1 MVDMTSRKYLESY
14 FEDEVDSP
22 EDVQNKILLVMK
34 EDGIMERNEEGQ
46 MTVFKKRPLLKY
58 LRIAFPDIKPSTIN
72 RQLNNLFKEGV
83 LTIWTKYKTKPY
95 VIKGRLY
102 ESRFKRVTDKRRRTR
117 SDMLFDIL
125 MGDDPKKRLRYL
137 QDSLRYGHKPIN
149 LDV

>member
-1 MVDMTSRKYLESY
+1 MTSRKYLESY
-14 FEDEVDSP
+14 FSDEVDSP

-83 LTIWTKYKTKPY
+83 LTIWSKYKTKPY

-102 ESRFKRVTDKRRRTR
+102 ESRFKRVTDKRRRSTT
-117 SDMLFDIL
+117 DMLFDIL

-137 QDSLRYGHKPIN
+137 QDSLQYGYKPTN

>member
-34 EDGIMERNEEGQ
+34 EDGIMERNDKGQ
-46 MTVFKKRPLLKY
+46 ITLFKKRPLLKY

-102 ESRFKRVTDKRRRTR
+102 ESRFKRVTDKRRRSTT
-117 SDMLFDIL
+117 DMLFDIL

-137 QDSLRYGHKPIN
+137 QDSLQYGYKPTN
-149 LDV
+149 LDI

>member
-46 MTVFKKRPLLKY
+46 ITLFKKRPLLKY

-83 LTIWTKYKTKPY
+83 LTIWSKYKTKPY

-102 ESRFKRVTDKRRRTR
+102 ESRFKRVTDKRRRSTT
-117 SDMLFDIL
+117 DMLFDIL

-137 QDSLRYGHKPIN
+137 QDSLQYGYKPTN

>member
-46 MTVFKKRPLLKY
+46 ITLFKKRPLLKY

-102 ESRFKRVTDKRRRTR
+102 ESRFKRVTDKRRRSTT
-117 SDMLFDIL
+117 DMLFDIL

-137 QDSLRYGHKPIN
+137 QDSLQYGYKPTN

>member
-14 FEDEVDSP
+14 FSDEVDSP

-102 ESRFKRVTDKRRRTR
+102 ESRFKRVTDKRRRSTT
-117 SDMLFDIL
+117 DMLFDIL

-137 QDSLRYGHKPIN
+137 QDSLQYGYKPTN

>member
-1 MVDMTSRKYLESY
+1 MTSRKYLESY

-34 EDGIMERNEEGQ
+34 EDGIMERNDKGQ
-46 MTVFKKRPLLKY
+46 ITLFKKRPLLKY

-102 ESRFKRVTDKRRRTR
+102 ESRFKRVTDKRRRSTT
-117 SDMLFDIL
+117 DMLFDIL

-137 QDSLRYGHKPIN
+137 QDSLQYGYKPTN

>member
-1 MVDMTSRKYLESY
+1 MTSRKYLESY

-34 EDGIMERNEEGQ
+34 EDGIMERNEDGK

-83 LTIWTKYKTKPY
+83 LTIWSKYKTKPY

-102 ESRFKRVTDKRRRTR
+102 ESRFKRVTDKRRRSTT
-117 SDMLFDIL
+117 DMLFDIL

-137 QDSLRYGHKPIN
+137 QDSLQYGYKPTN

>member
-1 MVDMTSRKYLESY
+1 MTSRKYLESY

-34 EDGIMERNEEGQ
+34 EDGIMERNDKGQ
-46 MTVFKKRPLLKY
+46 ITLFKKRPLLKY

-102 ESRFKRVTDKRRRTR
+102 ESRFKRVTDKRRRSTT
-117 SDMLFDIL
+117 DMLFDIL

-137 QDSLRYGHKPIN
+137 QDSLQYGYKPTN
-149 LDV
+149 LDI

>member
-14 FEDEVDSP
+14 YTDEVDSP

-34 EDGIMERNEEGQ
+34 EDGLMELNEEGKY
-46 MTVFKKRPLLKY
+46 TVLKKRPLLKY

-72 RQLNNLFKEGV
+72 RQLNNLFKDGV
-83 LTIWTKYKTKPY
+83 LKISVKYKTKPY

-102 ESRFKRVTDKRRRTR
+102 ESRFKRVKDKRRRSRTE
-117 SDMLFDIL
+117 MLIDIL
-125 MGDDPKKRLRYL
+125 MGDDPKKRLRYI

>member
-1 MVDMTSRKYLESY
+1 MVDMTSREYLESY

-22 EDVQNKILLVMK
+22 EDIQNKILLVMK
-34 EDGIMERNEEGQ
+34 EDGIMERNDKGQ
-46 MTVFKKRPLLKY
+46 ITLFKKRPLLKY

-83 LTIWTKYKTKPY
+83 LTIWSKYKTKPY

-102 ESRFKRVTDKRRRTR
+102 ESRFKRVTDKRRRSTT
-117 SDMLFDIL
+117 DMLFDIL

-137 QDSLRYGHKPIN
+137 QDSLEYGYKPTN
-149 LDV
+149 LDI

>member
-14 FEDEVDSP
+14 FSDEVDSP

-102 ESRFKRVTDKRRRTR
+102 ESRFKRVTDKRKRT
-117 SDMLFDIL
+117 STEMLIDIL
-125 MGDDPKKRLRYL
+125 MGDDPKKRLRYI
-137 QDSLRYGHKPIN
+137 QDSLEYGYKPTN

>member
-1 MVDMTSRKYLESY
+1 MTSRKYLESY

-46 MTVFKKRPLLKY
+46 ITLFKKRPLLKY

-83 LTIWTKYKTKPY
+83 LTIWSKYKTKPY

-102 ESRFKRVTDKRRRTR
+102 ESRFKRVTDKRRRSTT
-117 SDMLFDIL
+117 DMLFDIL

-137 QDSLRYGHKPIN
+137 QDSLQYGYKPTN

>member
-1 MVDMTSRKYLESY
+1 MTSRKYLESY

-46 MTVFKKRPLLKY
+46 ITLFKKRPLLKY
-58 LRIAFPDIKPSTIN
+58 LRIAFPGIKPSTIN

-102 ESRFKRVTDKRRRTR
+102 ESRFKRVTDKRRRSTT
-117 SDMLFDIL
+117 DMLFDIL

-137 QDSLRYGHKPIN
+137 QDSLQYGYKPTN